1 MLTNEELNKAYN
13 GFIHSHELILEYIY
27 NDNEELYSR
36 ICKSVKRNENNIR
49 LYLYNDIISKNRN
62 HLSWIQENIL
72 NSWLDTFIDTE
83 AIYKDIKN
91 HLHEEI
97 IK

>member
-1 MLTNEELNKAYN
+1 MLTNEQLNKAN
-13 GFIHSHELILEYIY
+13 SEFINSHELILEYIY
-27 NDNEELYSR
+27 NDNEELYSK

-49 LYLYNDIISKNRN
+49 LYIYNDIISKNRI

-72 NSWLDTFIDTE
+72 DSWLDTFLDTE
-83 AIYKDIKN
+83 SIYKDIKS
-91 HLHEEI
+91 HLHVEI